1 MNDEV
6 LHEFIY
12 GLRPD
17 IELKLALSFLPIN
30 PRQKKIAWTAYC
42 KSAGKRI
49 TRKDVLE
56 VTGGIPL

>member
-17 IELKLALSFLPIN
+17 IELKLALMSLPID
-30 PRQKKIAWTAYC
+30 PRQKKVAWTAYC
-42 KSAGKRI
+42 TSAGKKI
-49 TRKDVLE
+49 TREDVLE